1 MFTLQTIQI
10 IGKAFSC
17 AVGKCQYLHQV
28 NLISFNFVEN
38 QLSPQSRGLHK
49 RLNQLTEMMV
59 HFLHCV
65 LCSILKTNVS
75 WRRDASS
82 FGR

>member
-38 QLSPQSRGLHK
+38 QLSPQSRGFAQTIEPIDRNDGALPP
-49 RLNQLTEMMV
+49 LCIVFYFENQRQLAT
-59 HFLHCV
+59 
-65 LCSILKTNVS
+65 
-75 WRRDASS
+75 
-82 FGR
+82 